1 MQIITF
7 MCVIILN
14 LLFNVSKA
22 KDIPVSELKLLSVYT
37 LNFFAIY
44 FLVGEMSI
52 VIYQIY
58 LEYSKLVMYNNKYIQ
73 YLVSYLQKESMCL

>member
-14 LLFNVSKA
+14 LLFTVSKA
-22 KDIPVSELKLLSVYT
+22 KDIPVSELKLLSAYT
-37 LNFFAIY
+37 LNLFVIY

-58 LEYSKLVMYNNKYIQ
+58 LEYSKLVMYNNQYI
-73 YLVSYLQKESMCL
+73 